1 MLELFIT
8 PMSIVFNF
16 FLFYCMV
23 MTIRSEISSHRFKV
37 YLFKNLVDQTELSE
51 KALEER
57 LFPKHSLGHR
67 YRERMISE
75 IVESF
80 DGDKEKETEFYNS
93 LEMIDGPNLYLFSP
107 KNSGLTANFLLF
119 VVFILF
125 IFLASAVLSYSSLVD
140 RCSDFFEWEYKYADY
155 TYENFSQCIYEFKG
169 VRYYPKEDWQ

>member
-23 MTIRSEISSHRFKV
+23 STIYSEKTAHRIKV
-37 YLFKNLVDQTELSE
+37 YHFKNLVDQTGLSE

-57 LFPKHSLGHR
+57 LFPEHVGHQ

-75 IVESF
+75 IVASF

-93 LEMIDGPNLYLFSP
+93 LKGIDGPNLYLFSP

-125 IFLASAVLSYSSLVD
+125 IFLASAVLNYSSLVG
-140 RCSDFFEWEYKYADY
+140 RCSDFFEREYQYADY